1 MKNCKICGTEY
12 EGDFCPVCQ
21 SNQDKKTF
29 SPDSSE
35 LLEKEDVSQKESF
48 AINGQT
54 QPHVEEFSNLKAEL
68 SKLKEEK
75 ERLELENA
83 KLEVERLKAE
93 NEKMKSEKEIKIRK
107 KTANNN
113 ETGVLQKLSASLPAC
128 VFLFF
133 TLLNLIFFATPVAKI
148 LGEKVANFYD
158 CLNDDNFILLP
169 NPLKNSVVVLVI
181 EIIALLYGAFFAV
194 LTFLPKFKNKFI
206 KIGRYR

>member
-21 SNQDKKTF
+21 SNQDKETF

-35 LLEKEDVSQKESF
+35 LLEKEDVSQKESY
-48 AINGQT
+48 ATNGQT
-54 QPHVEEFSNLKAEL
+54 QPHAEEFSNLKAEL

-83 KLEVERLKAE
+83 KLEVERLKVE
-93 NEKMKSEKEIKIRK
+93 NEKMKSEQEIKIRK

-113 ETGVLQKLSASLPAC
+113 GTGVLQKLSASLPAC

-148 LGEKVANFYD
+148 LGERVANFYD

-206 KIGRYR
+206 KIGKYR